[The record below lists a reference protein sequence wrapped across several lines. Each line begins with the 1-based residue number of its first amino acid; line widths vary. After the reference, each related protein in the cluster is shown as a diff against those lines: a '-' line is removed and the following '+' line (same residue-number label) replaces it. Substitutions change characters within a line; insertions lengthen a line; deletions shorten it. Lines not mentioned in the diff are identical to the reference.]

1 MGIFTRVRDI
11 ISANLNSMLDGAED
25 PEKMVKLI
33 IREMEDTLIEIK
45 ANCARAMAT
54 KKKIQRE
61 REEMQELAKNWEGK
75 AQLAI
80 NKGRED
86 LAREALYEKRRYNE
100 RAEALVEEFEHAQT
114 LVTQCQ
120 EDITQLEDK
129 LNGAREKQRVLIQRH
144 HSATNKKRAQQTIRK
159 YDTSE
164 SLHRFEAFQQK
175 IDRMEAEAN
184 LVNYGRKGTLVD
196 EFAALEKDE
205 DIEKELAD
213 LKART
218 GHGSGGNQG

>member
-11 ISANLNSMLDGAED
+11 ISANLNSMLDSAED

-61 REEMQELAKNWEGK
+61 RDEMAELAKSWESK
-75 AQLAI
+75 AELAI
-80 NKGRED
+80 SKGRED
-86 LAREALYEKRRYNE
+86 LAREALLEKRRYTE
-100 RAEALVEEFEHAQT
+100 RGEVLLEEYEHAQN
-114 LVTQCQ
+114 LVAQCQ
-120 EDITQLEDK
+120 DDITQLEDK
-129 LNGAREKQRVLIQRH
+129 LNTAREKQRVLIQRH

-159 YDTSE
+159 FDTSE

-175 IDRMEAEAN
+175 IDRMEAEAD
-184 LVNYGRKGTLVD
+184 LVNYGRKGSLAD

-205 DIEKELAD
+205 DIEKELEA
-213 LKART
+213 LKAKS
-218 GHGSGGNQG
+218 GHGS